1 MTGVTDLRLNDL
13 LSDPLGS
20 GNVVVQSVVRNVGME
35 WQLYAVI
42 AGALIVAAAVDL
54 LQRRA
59 SLAKY
64 GSRNAR
70 TDMLHGLVE
79 MSHIHVLILIAPVA
93 ASLNGYV
100 DAQAPW
106 LRLADIAQLP
116 IWAVLIIGVLATDF
130 ACYWLHRLKHSN
142 RWLWQFHKVHHS
154 QEQLT
159 VLTFFR
165 FPVVDRFLD
174 FLILF
179 PLGIVTGSA
188 ELPVALL
195 LLRQIRSLLEHSALD
210 WDYGVVGRVI
220 VSPAYHSVHHSR
232 APEHIN
238 RNFGILLTVW
248 DRMFGTRAERGPGP
262 IQYGLA
268 HEHVPECFWRQNLAP
283 FEGLVRLIR
292 NQPFPLPRDRS
303 GSTVSAS
310 SEASAS

>member
-1 MTGVTDLRLNDL
+1 MTGVTDLRLDHL
-13 LSDPLGS
+13 LSDPLGAAE
-20 GNVVVQSVVRNVGME
+20 VVVRSVGRNIGME

-42 AGALIVAAAVDL
+42 VGALVVAMAVDL

-64 GSRNAR
+64 GGRNAR

-79 MSHIHVLILIAPVA
+79 MSHVPVLILIAPVA

-106 LRLADIAQLP
+106 LRLADIARLP
-116 IWAVLIIGVLATDF
+116 VWATLIVGLIATDF

-154 QEQLT
+154 QEHLT

-165 FPVVDRFLD
+165 FPLVDRLLD
-174 FLILF
+174 FMILF
-179 PLGIVTGSA
+179 PLGVVTGSA

-232 APEHIN
+232 APQHIN
-238 RNFGILLTVW
+238 KNFGILLTVW
-248 DRMFGTRAERGPGP
+248 DRIFGTRAERGPEP
-262 IQYGLA
+262 IRYGLA
-268 HEHVPECFWRQNLAP
+268 HEHVPECFWQQNLAP
-283 FEGLVRLIR
+283 FVGIIRLIR

-303 GSTVSAS
+303 GAEAAS
-310 SEASAS
+310 GEASAS